1 MDKFSSGVLNEI
13 NKFRENP
20 LSVEK
25 RLQSFKLGL
34 SRLRANDPFI
44 REIENFIHDLGN
56 LRKNP
61 PLELNDT
68 LCEAA
73 QGQLSEF
80 TSDPEAYKNYREG
93 DELVNIVP
101 HHYLKEN
108 PVLLVDDG
116 AEEPYEVLN
125 KFLLNKLDP
134 RQFGRRTLCSS
145 EITQIGIAHA
155 LKDGDN
161 YVVCIFAYKKA
172 KKRSAIPL
180 PEGDLG
186 ELKQAFDLFDV
197 NHEEEIS
204 PKDTVEAMKSL
215 GYDKKNPE
223 LYRIMKELDTPENET
238 IDFPLF
244 ANHIM
249 GSITDKYN
257 LEGIRTIFN
266 LFVDDPKEGTISLIN
281 LKKIIEELGE
291 KPSEKEIN
299 RLLEI
304 KGSANMKLTFDEFYD
319 FMQKVYGE
327 DIPKM
332 EVINENQYH
341 KGGKTVQTTTTTTVF
356 TTKSKG
362 GTVDKTSKTQKVTNR
377 RY

>member
-1 MDKFSSGVLNEI
+1 MDKFANGVFNEI

-44 REIENFIHDLGN
+44 REIENFIKDLGN

-61 PLELNDT
+61 PLELNET

-73 QGQLSEF
+73 QSQLDEF
-80 TSDPEAYKNYREG
+80 VRDIESYKNYRSG
-93 DELVNIVP
+93 DDLAGIVP
-101 HHYLKEN
+101 RHYLKEN
-108 PVLLVDDG
+108 PILFVDEG

-134 RQFGRRTLCSS
+134 RQYGRRTLCSS
-145 EITQIGIAHA
+145 DYTQIGLAHT

-161 YVVCIFAYKKA
+161 YIICIFAYKKA
-172 KKRSAIPL
+172 KKHSDMPL
-180 PEGDLG
+180 PEGDLS

-244 ANHIM
+244 ANHIINA
-249 GSITDKYN
+249 ITDKYS
-257 LEGIRTIFN
+257 EDGIRTIFN
-266 LFVDDPKEGTISLIN
+266 LFVDDPKEDTVSIIN

-291 KPSEKEIN
+291 KPSQQEID

-304 KGSANMKLTFDEFYD
+304 KGSVNAKLTFDEFLD
-319 FMQKVYGE
+319 FMRRVYGE
-327 DIPKM
+327 GDTSGDKR
-332 EVINENQYH
+332 VQRT
-341 KGGKTVQTTTTTTVF
+341 GKTVTQTTTVV
-356 TTKSKG
+356 TTKIKN
-362 GTVDKTSKTQKVTNR
+362 GTVERSTRTTQKSQR
-377 RY
+377 RF

>member
-1 MDKFSSGVLNEI
+1 MDKFANGVFNEI

-44 REIENFIHDLGN
+44 REIENFIKDLGN

-73 QGQLSEF
+73 QSQLDEF
-80 TSDPEAYKNYREG
+80 VRDAETYKNYRSG
-93 DELVNIVP
+93 DDLVGIVP
-101 HHYLKEN
+101 RHYLKEN
-108 PVLLVDDG
+108 PVLIVDDG

-134 RQFGRRTLCSS
+134 RQFGRKTLCSS
-145 EITQIGIAHA
+145 DFTQIGLAHT

-161 YVVCIFAYKKA
+161 YIICIFAYKKA
-172 KKRSAIPL
+172 KKHSDMPL
-180 PEGDLG
+180 PEGDLS

-244 ANHIM
+244 ANHIVNA
-249 GSITDKYN
+249 ITDKYS
-257 LEGIRTIFN
+257 EDGIRTIFN
-266 LFVDDPKEGTISLIN
+266 LFVDDPKEDTVSIIN

-291 KPSEKEIN
+291 KPSQQEID

-304 KGSANMKLTFDEFYD
+304 KGSVNAKLTFDEFLD
-319 FMQKVYGE
+319 FMRRVYGE
-327 DIPKM
+327 GDVSGDNK
-332 EVINENQYH
+332 VQRT
-341 KGGKTVQTTTTTTVF
+341 GKTVTQTTTVV
-356 TTKSKG
+356 TTKIKN
-362 GTVDKTSKTQKVTNR
+362 GTVEKSTRTTQKSQR
-377 RY
+377 RF

>member
-1 MDKFSSGVLNEI
+1 MDKFANGVFNEI

-44 REIENFIHDLGN
+44 REIENFIKDLGN

-73 QGQLSEF
+73 QSQLDEF
-80 TSDPEAYKNYREG
+80 ARDAETYKNYRSG
-93 DELVNIVP
+93 DDLVGIVP
-101 HHYLKEN
+101 RHYLKEN
-108 PVLLVDDG
+108 PVLIVDDG

-134 RQFGRRTLCSS
+134 RQFGRKTLCSS
-145 EITQIGIAHA
+145 DFTQIGLAHT

-161 YVVCIFAYKKA
+161 YIICIFAYKKA
-172 KKRSAIPL
+172 KKHSDMPL
-180 PEGDLG
+180 PEGDLT

-244 ANHIM
+244 ANHIINA
-249 GSITDKYN
+249 ITDKYS
-257 LEGIRTIFN
+257 EDGIRTIFN
-266 LFVDDPKEGTISLIN
+266 LFVDDPKEDTVSIIN

-291 KPSEKEIN
+291 KPSQQEID
-299 RLLEI
+299 RLLDI
-304 KGSANMKLTFDEFYD
+304 KGSVNAKLTFDEFLD
-319 FMQKVYGE
+319 FMRRVYGE
-327 DIPKM
+327 GDVSGDNK
-332 EVINENQYH
+332 VQRT
-341 KGGKTVQTTTTTTVF
+341 GKTVTQTTTVV
-356 TTKSKG
+356 TTKIKN
-362 GTVDKTSKTQKVTNR
+362 GTVEKSTRTTQKSQR
-377 RY
+377 RF

>member
-1 MDKFSSGVLNEI
+1 MDKFASGVLTEI

-44 REIENFIHDLGN
+44 KEIENFIRDLGS

-61 PLELNDT
+61 PFELNDD
-68 LCEAA
+68 LCKAA
-73 QGQLSEF
+73 QSQIDEF
-80 TSDPEAYKNYREG
+80 SKDPEAYKNYRSA
-93 DELVNIVP
+93 DELVGIVP
-101 HHYLKEN
+101 RHYFNEN
-108 PVLLVDDG
+108 PVLIVDDG

-134 RQFGRRTLCSS
+134 KQFGRRTLCSS
-145 EITQIGIAHA
+145 EYTQIGLAHTSRE
-155 LKDGDN
+155 GDN
-161 YVVCIFAYKKA
+161 YVVCVFAYKKA
-172 KKRSAIPL
+172 KKHSDMSL
-180 PEGDLG
+180 PNVDLT

-223 LYRIMKELDTPENET
+223 LYRIMKELDTPYNDT

-244 ANHIM
+244 ANHIVNA
-249 GSITDKYN
+249 ITDRYS
-257 LEGIRTIFN
+257 EDGIRTIFN
-266 LFVDDPKEGTISLIN
+266 LFVDDPNEDTISILN

-291 KPSEKEIN
+291 KQSQAEID
-299 RLLEI
+299 RLLDI
-304 KGSANMKLTFDEFYD
+304 KGSVSAKLTFDEFYD
-319 FMQKVYGE
+319 FMKRVYGDE
-327 DIPKM
+327 VPKL
-332 EVINENQYH
+332 EKKAQT
-341 KGGKTVQTTTTTTVF
+341 KGKTVVQTTTTTTK
-356 TTKSKG
+356 TKVKG
-362 GTVDKTSKTQKVTNR
+362 GTLERTRGK

>member
-1 MDKFSSGVLNEI
+1 MDKFANGVFNEI

-44 REIENFIHDLGN
+44 REIENFIKDLGN

-73 QGQLSEF
+73 QSQLDEF
-80 TSDPEAYKNYREG
+80 VRDAETYKNYRSG
-93 DELVNIVP
+93 DDLVGIVP
-101 HHYLKEN
+101 RHYLKEN
-108 PVLLVDDG
+108 PVLIVDDG

-134 RQFGRRTLCSS
+134 RQFGRKTLCSS
-145 EITQIGIAHA
+145 DFTQIGLAHT

-161 YVVCIFAYKKA
+161 YIICIFAYKKA
-172 KKRSAIPL
+172 KKHSDMPL
-180 PEGDLG
+180 PEGDLT

-244 ANHIM
+244 ANHIVNA
-249 GSITDKYN
+249 ITDKYS
-257 LEGIRTIFN
+257 EDGIRTIFN
-266 LFVDDPKEGTISLIN
+266 LFVDDPREDTVSIIN

-291 KPSEKEIN
+291 KPSQQEID

-304 KGSANMKLTFDEFYD
+304 KGSVNAKLTFDEFLD
-319 FMQKVYGE
+319 FMRRVYGE
-327 DIPKM
+327 GDVSGDNK
-332 EVINENQYH
+332 VQRT
-341 KGGKTVQTTTTTTVF
+341 GKTVTQTTTVV
-356 TTKSKG
+356 TTKIKN
-362 GTVDKTSKTQKVTNR
+362 GTVEKSTRTTQKSQR
-377 RY
+377 RF

>member
-1 MDKFSSGVLNEI
+1 MDKFANGVYNEI

-44 REIENFIHDLGN
+44 REIENFIKDLGN

-73 QGQLSEF
+73 QSQLDEF
-80 TSDPEAYKNYREG
+80 VRDAESYKNYRSG
-93 DELVNIVP
+93 DDLVGIVP
-101 HHYLKEN
+101 RHYLKEN
-108 PVLLVDDG
+108 PVLIVDDG

-145 EITQIGIAHA
+145 DYTQIGLAHT

-161 YVVCIFAYKKA
+161 YIICIFAYKKA
-172 KKRSAIPL
+172 KKHSDMPL
-180 PEGDLG
+180 PEGDLS

-244 ANHIM
+244 ANHIINA
-249 GSITDKYN
+249 ITDKYS
-257 LEGIRTIFN
+257 EDGIRTIFN
-266 LFVDDPKEGTISLIN
+266 LFVDDPREDTVSIIN

-291 KPSEKEIN
+291 KPSQQEID

-304 KGSANMKLTFDEFYD
+304 KGSVNAKLTFDEFLD
-319 FMQKVYGE
+319 FMRRVYGE
-327 DIPKM
+327 GDVSGDNK
-332 EVINENQYH
+332 VQRT
-341 KGGKTVQTTTTTTVF
+341 GKTVTQTTTVV
-356 TTKSKG
+356 TTKIKN
-362 GTVDKTSKTQKVTNR
+362 GTVEKSTRTTQKSQR
-377 RY
+377 RF

>member
-1 MDKFSSGVLNEI
+1 MDKFANGVYNEI

-44 REIENFIHDLGN
+44 HEIENFIKDLGN

-73 QGQLSEF
+73 QSQLDEF
-80 TSDPEAYKNYREG
+80 VRDAESYKNYRSG
-93 DELVNIVP
+93 DDLLGIVP
-101 HHYLKEN
+101 RHYLKEN
-108 PVLLVDDG
+108 PVLIVDDG

-134 RQFGRRTLCSS
+134 RQFGRKTLCSS
-145 EITQIGIAHA
+145 DFTQIGLAHT

-161 YVVCIFAYKKA
+161 YIICIFAYKKA
-172 KKRSAIPL
+172 KKHSDMPL
-180 PEGDLG
+180 PEGDLT

-244 ANHIM
+244 ANHIINA
-249 GSITDKYN
+249 ITDKYS
-257 LEGIRTIFN
+257 EDGIRTIFN
-266 LFVDDPKEGTISLIN
+266 LFVDDPREDTISIIN

-291 KPSEKEIN
+291 KPSQQEIN

-304 KGSANMKLTFDEFYD
+304 KGSVNAKLTFDEFLD
-319 FMQKVYGE
+319 FMRRVYGE
-327 DIPKM
+327 GDVSGDNK
-332 EVINENQYH
+332 VQRT
-341 KGGKTVQTTTTTTVF
+341 GKTVTQTTTVV
-356 TTKSKG
+356 TTKIKN
-362 GTVDKTSKTQKVTNR
+362 GTVEKSTRTTQKSQR
-377 RY
+377 RF

>member
-1 MDKFSSGVLNEI
+1 MDKFANGVFNEI

-44 REIENFIHDLGN
+44 REIENFIKDLGN

-73 QGQLSEF
+73 QSQLDEF
-80 TSDPEAYKNYREG
+80 VRDAETYKNYRSG
-93 DELVNIVP
+93 DDLVGIVP
-101 HHYLKEN
+101 RHYLKEN
-108 PVLLVDDG
+108 PVLIVDDG

-134 RQFGRRTLCSS
+134 RQYGRRTLCSS
-145 EITQIGIAHA
+145 DYTQIGLAHT

-161 YVVCIFAYKKA
+161 YIICIFAYKKA
-172 KKRSAIPL
+172 KKHSDMPL
-180 PEGDLG
+180 PEGDLS

-244 ANHIM
+244 ANHIVNA
-249 GSITDKYN
+249 ITDKYS
-257 LEGIRTIFN
+257 EDGIRTIFN
-266 LFVDDPKEGTISLIN
+266 LFVDDPREDTVSIIN

-291 KPSEKEIN
+291 KPSQQEID

-304 KGSANMKLTFDEFYD
+304 KGSVNAKLTFDEFLD
-319 FMQKVYGE
+319 FMRRVYGE
-327 DIPKM
+327 GDVSGDNK
-332 EVINENQYH
+332 VQRT
-341 KGGKTVQTTTTTTVF
+341 GKTVTQTTTVV
-356 TTKSKG
+356 TTKIKN
-362 GTVDKTSKTQKVTNR
+362 GTVEKSTRTTQKSQR
-377 RY
+377 RF

>member
-1 MDKFSSGVLNEI
+1 MDKFANGVFNEI

-44 REIENFIHDLGN
+44 REIENFIKDLGN

-73 QGQLSEF
+73 QSQLDEF
-80 TSDPEAYKNYREG
+80 VRDAETYKNYRSG
-93 DELVNIVP
+93 DDLVGIVP
-101 HHYLKEN
+101 RHYLKEN
-108 PVLLVDDG
+108 PVLIVDDG

-134 RQFGRRTLCSS
+134 RQFGRKTLCSS
-145 EITQIGIAHA
+145 DFTQIGLAHT

-161 YVVCIFAYKKA
+161 YIICIFAYKKA
-172 KKRSAIPL
+172 KKHSDMPL
-180 PEGDLG
+180 PEGDLT

-244 ANHIM
+244 ANHIINA
-249 GSITDKYN
+249 ITDKYS
-257 LEGIRTIFN
+257 EDGIRTIFN
-266 LFVDDPKEGTISLIN
+266 LFVDDPKEDTVSIIN

-291 KPSEKEIN
+291 KPSQQEID

-304 KGSANMKLTFDEFYD
+304 KGSVNAKLTFDEFLD
-319 FMQKVYGE
+319 FMRRVYGE
-327 DIPKM
+327 GDTSGDNK
-332 EVINENQYH
+332 VQRT
-341 KGGKTVQTTTTTTVF
+341 GKTVTQTTTVV
-356 TTKSKG
+356 TTKIKN
-362 GTVDKTSKTQKVTNR
+362 GTVEKSTRTTQKSQR
-377 RY
+377 RF

>member
-1 MDKFSSGVLNEI
+1 LSSGVLNEI

-327 DIPKM
+327 DMPKM

>member
-1 MDKFSSGVLNEI
+1 MDKFANGVYNEI

-44 REIENFIHDLGN
+44 REIENFIKDLGN

-73 QGQLSEF
+73 QSQLDEF
-80 TSDPEAYKNYREG
+80 VRDAESYKNYRSG
-93 DELVNIVP
+93 DDLVGIVP
-101 HHYLKEN
+101 RHYLKEN
-108 PVLLVDDG
+108 PVLIVDDG

-134 RQFGRRTLCSS
+134 RQFGRKTLCSS
-145 EITQIGIAHA
+145 DFTQIGLAHT

-161 YVVCIFAYKKA
+161 YIICIFAYKKA
-172 KKRSAIPL
+172 KKHSDMPL
-180 PEGDLG
+180 PEGDLS

-244 ANHIM
+244 ANHIINA
-249 GSITDKYN
+249 ITDKYS
-257 LEGIRTIFN
+257 EDGIRTIFN
-266 LFVDDPKEGTISLIN
+266 LFVDDPREDTVSIIN

-291 KPSEKEIN
+291 KPSQQEID

-304 KGSANMKLTFDEFYD
+304 KGSVNAKLTFDEFLD
-319 FMQKVYGE
+319 FMRRVYGE
-327 DIPKM
+327 GDVSGDNK
-332 EVINENQYH
+332 VQRT
-341 KGGKTVQTTTTTTVF
+341 GKTVTQTTTVV
-356 TTKSKG
+356 TTKIKN
-362 GTVDKTSKTQKVTNR
+362 GTVEKSTRTTQKSQR
-377 RY
+377 RF

>member
-1 MDKFSSGVLNEI
+1 MDKFASGVLTEI

-44 REIENFIHDLGN
+44 REIENFIKDLGN
-56 LRKNP
+56 LRRNP

-73 QGQLSEF
+73 QSQLDAF
-80 TSDPEAYKNYREG
+80 VRDPESYKNYRSG
-93 DELVNIVP
+93 DDLIDIVP
-101 HHYLKEN
+101 KHYLKEN
-108 PVLLVDDG
+108 PVLIVDDG

-134 RQFGRRTLCSS
+134 RQFGRKTLCSGDF
-145 EITQIGIAHA
+145 TQIGLGHT

-161 YVVCIFAYKKA
+161 YIICIFAYKKA
-172 KKRSAIPL
+172 KKHSDMAL
-180 PEGDLG
+180 PDGDLT

-223 LYRIMKELDTPENET
+223 LYRIMKELDTPDNET

-244 ANHIM
+244 ANHIIN
-249 GSITDKYN
+249 SITDKHS
-257 LEGIRTIFN
+257 EDGIRTIFN
-266 LFVDDPKEGTISLIN
+266 LFVDDPREDTVSIIN

-291 KPSEKEIN
+291 KPSQQEID
-299 RLLEI
+299 RLLDI
-304 KGSANMKLTFDEFYD
+304 KGSVNAKLTFDEFLD
-319 FMQKVYGE
+319 FMRRVYGE
-327 DIPKM
+327 GDTSGDQR
-332 EVINENQYH
+332 VQRT
-341 KGGKTVQTTTTTTVF
+341 GKTVTQTTTVVTTRI
-356 TTKSKG
+356 KN
-362 GTVDKTSKTQKVTNR
+362 GTVEKSTRTTQKSQR
-377 RY
+377 RF

>member
-61 PLELNDT
+61 PLELNNT

-204 PKDTVEAMKSL
+204 PKDTV
-215 GYDKKNPE
+215 
-223 LYRIMKELDTPENET
+223 
-238 IDFPLF
+238 
-244 ANHIM
+244 
-249 GSITDKYN
+249 
-257 LEGIRTIFN
+257 
-266 LFVDDPKEGTISLIN
+266 
-281 LKKIIEELGE
+281 
-291 KPSEKEIN
+291 
-299 RLLEI
+299 
-304 KGSANMKLTFDEFYD
+304 
-319 FMQKVYGE
+319 
-327 DIPKM
+327 
-332 EVINENQYH
+332 
-341 KGGKTVQTTTTTTVF
+341 
-356 TTKSKG
+356 
-362 GTVDKTSKTQKVTNR
+362 
-377 RY
+377 

>member
-1 MDKFSSGVLNEI
+1 MDKFASGVLTEI

-44 REIENFIHDLGN
+44 KEIENFIRDLGN

-61 PLELNDT
+61 PLELNDD
-68 LCEAA
+68 LCRAA
-73 QGQLSEF
+73 QTQIDEF
-80 TSDPEAYKNYREG
+80 SRDPEGYKNYRSV
-93 DELVNIVP
+93 DELTGIVP
-101 HHYLKEN
+101 RHYLKEN
-108 PVLLVDDG
+108 PVLIVDDG

-145 EITQIGIAHA
+145 EYTQIGLAHTSRE
-155 LKDGDN
+155 GDN
-161 YVVCIFAYKKA
+161 YVVCVFAYKKA
-172 KKRSAIPL
+172 KKQSDMSL
-180 PEGDLG
+180 PNVDLT

-223 LYRIMKELDTPENET
+223 LYRIMKELDTPENDT

-244 ANHIM
+244 ANHIVNA
-249 GSITDKYN
+249 ITDKYS
-257 LEGIRTIFN
+257 EDGIRTIFN
-266 LFVDDPKEGTISLIN
+266 LFVDDPNEDTISILN

-291 KPSEKEIN
+291 RQSQAEID

-304 KGSANMKLTFDEFYD
+304 KGSVNAKLTFEEFYD
-319 FMQKVYGE
+319 FMTRVYG
-327 DIPKM
+327 DDVPKV
-332 EVINENQYH
+332 EK
-341 KGGKTVQTTTTTTVF
+341 KGQSHGKTVVQTTTTTT
-356 TTKSKG
+356 TTRVKG
-362 GTVDKTSKTQKVTNR
+362 GTLERGRGQKGGR
-377 RY
+377 RF

>member
-1 MDKFSSGVLNEI
+1 MDKFANGVFNEI

-44 REIENFIHDLGN
+44 REIENFIKDLGS

-73 QGQLSEF
+73 QSQLDEF
-80 TSDPEAYKNYREG
+80 VRDAETYKNYRSG
-93 DELVNIVP
+93 DDLVGIVP
-101 HHYLKEN
+101 RHYLKEN
-108 PVLLVDDG
+108 PVLIVDDG

-134 RQFGRRTLCSS
+134 RQFGRKTLCSS
-145 EITQIGIAHA
+145 DFTQIGLAHT

-161 YVVCIFAYKKA
+161 YIICIFAYKKA
-172 KKRSAIPL
+172 KKHSDMPL
-180 PEGDLG
+180 PEGDLS

-244 ANHIM
+244 ANHIVNA
-249 GSITDKYN
+249 ITDKYS
-257 LEGIRTIFN
+257 EDGIRTIFN
-266 LFVDDPKEGTISLIN
+266 LFVDDPREDTVSIIN

-291 KPSEKEIN
+291 KPSQQEID

-304 KGSANMKLTFDEFYD
+304 KGSVNAKLTFDEFLD
-319 FMQKVYGE
+319 FMRRVYGE
-327 DIPKM
+327 GDVSGDNK
-332 EVINENQYH
+332 VQRT
-341 KGGKTVQTTTTTTVF
+341 GKTVTQTTTVV
-356 TTKSKG
+356 TTKIKN
-362 GTVDKTSKTQKVTNR
+362 GTVEKSTRTTQKSQR
-377 RY
+377 RF

>member
-1 MDKFSSGVLNEI
+1 MDKSAGDVLSEI

-44 REIENFIHDLGN
+44 REIENFIKDLGN

-61 PLELNDT
+61 PFELNDT

-73 QGQLSEF
+73 QSQLDEF
-80 TSDPEAYKNYREG
+80 VRNPEGYKNYKSGE
-93 DELVNIVP
+93 ELNGIVP
-101 HHYLKEN
+101 RHYLKES
-108 PVLLVDDG
+108 PMLIADDG
-116 AEEPYEVLN
+116 AEESYEVLN
-125 KFLLNKLDP
+125 KLLLNKLDP

-145 EITQIGIAHA
+145 DYTQIGLSHTQ
-155 LKDGDN
+155 KDGDN
-161 YVVCIFAYKKA
+161 YVICIFAYKKA
-172 KKRSAIPL
+172 KKQSDMAL
-180 PEGDLG
+180 PEGDLT

-223 LYRIMKELDTPENET
+223 LYRIMKELDTPDNET

-244 ANHIM
+244 ANHIIN
-249 GSITDKYN
+249 SITDKYS
-257 LEGIRTIFN
+257 EDGIRTIFN
-266 LFVDDPKEGTISLIN
+266 LFVDDPKEDTVSIIN
-281 LKKIIEELGE
+281 LKRIIEELGE
-291 KPSEKEIN
+291 EPSQREID

-304 KGSANMKLTFDEFYD
+304 KGSVNAKLTFDEFLE
-319 FMQKVYGE
+319 FMRKVYGE
-327 DIPKM
+327 GSSAPEKK
-332 EVINENQYH
+332 VQRT
-341 KGGKTVQTTTTTTVF
+341 GKTVTQTTTTVTTRI
-356 TTKSKG
+356 KG
-362 GTVDKTSKTQKVTNR
+362 GTVEKSTRTTQRSQR
-377 RY
+377 RF

>member
-1 MDKFSSGVLNEI
+1 MDKFASGVLTEI

-44 REIENFIHDLGN
+44 REIENFIKDLGN

-61 PLELNDT
+61 SLELNDT

-73 QGQLSEF
+73 QSQLDEF
-80 TSDPEAYKNYREG
+80 VRDTEGYKNYRIG
-93 DELVNIVP
+93 DDLVGIVP
-101 HHYLKEN
+101 RHYLKEN
-108 PVLLVDDG
+108 PVLICDDG
-116 AEEPYEVLN
+116 AEEPYEVIN
-125 KFLLNKLDP
+125 KFLLNKLDT
-134 RQFGRRTLCSS
+134 RQCGRKTLCSS
-145 EITQIGIAHA
+145 EFTQIGLAHTQ
-155 LKDGDN
+155 KDGDN
-161 YVVCIFAYKKA
+161 FVICIFAYKKA
-172 KKRSAIPL
+172 KKHSDMAL
-180 PEGDLG
+180 PEGDLS

-244 ANHIM
+244 ANHII
-249 GSITDKYN
+249 SAITDKYT
-257 LEGIRTIFN
+257 EDGIRTIFN
-266 LFVDDPKEGTISLIN
+266 LFVDDPKEDTVSIIN

-291 KPSEKEIN
+291 EPSQREID
-299 RLLEI
+299 RLLDI
-304 KGSANMKLTFDEFYD
+304 KGSVNAKLTFDEFLD
-319 FMQKVYGE
+319 FMKKVYGE
-327 DIPKM
+327 GSTAPEKK
-332 EVINENQYH
+332 VQRT
-341 KGGKTVQTTTTTTVF
+341 GKTVTQTTTTVTTRI
-356 TTKSKG
+356 KG
-362 GTVDKTSKTQKVTNR
+362 GTVEKSTKTTQRSQR
-377 RY
+377 RF

>member
-1 MDKFSSGVLNEI
+1 MDKFASGVLTEI

-44 REIENFIHDLGN
+44 REIENFIKDLGN

-73 QGQLSEF
+73 QSQLDGF
-80 TSDPEAYKNYREG
+80 VRDPEGYKNYRTDDDLIG
-93 DELVNIVP
+93 IVP
-101 HHYLKEN
+101 RHYIKES
-108 PVLLVDDG
+108 PVLIVDEG

-125 KFLLNKLDP
+125 KILLNKLDP
-134 RQFGRRTLCSS
+134 RQVGRRTLCSS
-145 EITQIGIAHA
+145 DYTQIGLAHTQ
-155 LKDGDN
+155 KDGDN
-161 YVVCIFAYKKA
+161 YIICVFAYKKA
-172 KKRSAIPL
+172 KKQSDMPL
-180 PEGDLG
+180 PEGDLT

-223 LYRIMKELDTPENET
+223 LYRIMKELDTPDNET

-244 ANHIM
+244 ANHIIN
-249 GSITDKYN
+249 SITDKYS
-257 LEGIRTIFN
+257 EDGIRTIFN
-266 LFVDDPKEGTISLIN
+266 LFVDDPREDTVSIIN

-291 KPSEKEIN
+291 EPSQREID

-304 KGSANMKLTFDEFYD
+304 KGSVNAKLTFDEFLD
-319 FMQKVYGE
+319 FMRKVYGE
-327 DIPKM
+327 GSSNPDRK
-332 EVINENQYH
+332 VQRT
-341 KGGKTVQTTTTTTVF
+341 GKTVTQTTTTVTTRV
-356 TTKSKG
+356 KG
-362 GTVDKTSKTQKVTNR
+362 GTVEKSTKTTQRSQR
-377 RY
+377 RF

>member
-1 MDKFSSGVLNEI
+1 MDKFANGVYNEI

-44 REIENFIHDLGN
+44 REIENFIKDLGN

-73 QGQLSEF
+73 QSQLDEF
-80 TSDPEAYKNYREG
+80 VRDAESYKNYRSG
-93 DELVNIVP
+93 DDLVGIVP
-101 HHYLKEN
+101 RHYLKEN
-108 PVLLVDDG
+108 PVLIVDDG

-134 RQFGRRTLCSS
+134 RQFGRKTLCSS
-145 EITQIGIAHA
+145 DFTQIGLAHT

-161 YVVCIFAYKKA
+161 YIICIFAYKKA
-172 KKRSAIPL
+172 KKHSDIPL
-180 PEGDLG
+180 PEGDLS

-244 ANHIM
+244 ANHIINA
-249 GSITDKYN
+249 ITDKYS
-257 LEGIRTIFN
+257 EDGIRTIFN
-266 LFVDDPKEGTISLIN
+266 LFVDDPREDTVSIIN

-291 KPSEKEIN
+291 KPSQQEID

-304 KGSANMKLTFDEFYD
+304 KGSVNAKLTFDEFLD
-319 FMQKVYGE
+319 FMRRVYGE
-327 DIPKM
+327 GDVSGDNK
-332 EVINENQYH
+332 VQRT
-341 KGGKTVQTTTTTTVF
+341 GKTVTQTTTVV
-356 TTKSKG
+356 TTKIKN
-362 GTVDKTSKTQKVTNR
+362 GTVEKSTRTTQKSQR
-377 RY
+377 RF

>member
-1 MDKFSSGVLNEI
+1 MDKFAGGVLTEI

-44 REIENFIHDLGN
+44 REIENFIKDLGN

-61 PLELNDT
+61 PFELNDT

-73 QGQLSEF
+73 QSQLDEF
-80 TSDPEAYKNYREG
+80 IRDPEGYKNYKSGE
-93 DELVNIVP
+93 ELTGIVP
-101 HHYLKEN
+101 RHYLKEG
-108 PVLLVDDG
+108 PMLITDDG

-134 RQFGRRTLCSS
+134 RQFGRKTLCSS
-145 EITQIGIAHA
+145 DYTQIGLSHTQ
-155 LKDGDN
+155 KDGDN
-161 YVVCIFAYKKA
+161 YVICIFAYKKA
-172 KKRSAIPL
+172 KKQSDMAL
-180 PEGDLG
+180 PEGDLT

-223 LYRIMKELDTPENET
+223 LYRIMKELDTPDNET

-244 ANHIM
+244 ANHIIN
-249 GSITDKYN
+249 SITDKYS
-257 LEGIRTIFN
+257 EDGIRTIFN
-266 LFVDDPKEGTISLIN
+266 LFVDDPKEDTVSIIN

-291 KPSEKEIN
+291 EPSQREID
-299 RLLEI
+299 RLLDI
-304 KGSANMKLTFDEFYD
+304 KGSVNAKLTFAEFLD
-319 FMQKVYGE
+319 FMKKVYGE
-327 DIPKM
+327 GNPNPEKK
-332 EVINENQYH
+332 VQRS
-341 KGGKTVQTTTTTTVF
+341 GKTVTQTTTTVTTR
-356 TTKSKG
+356 TKG
-362 GTVDKTSKTQKVTNR
+362 GTVERTSRTTQRQR